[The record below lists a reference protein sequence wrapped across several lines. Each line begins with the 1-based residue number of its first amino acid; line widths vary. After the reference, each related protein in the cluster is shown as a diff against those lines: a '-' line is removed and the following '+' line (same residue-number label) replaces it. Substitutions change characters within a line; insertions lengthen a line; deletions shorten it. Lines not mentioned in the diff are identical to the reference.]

1 MFDSVPDSDWQADG
15 PPVRLGGWFL
25 TQSWLTCSFHSV
37 SALLITLQLNQEHA
51 SWVFVCHLLN
61 KSISKRQGQT
71 SSVYPRVFTSLGAWS
86 IFQFL
91 SLSRVVGS
99 PARDDNYC
107 HVPSC
112 YWNLSHTHTL
122 CWHHHRWRLCPQPV
136 SWSQPVTHM
145 FVCLRRIC
153 QVSHANRFFR
163 VRQILCRFSVTQV
176 CFMRR
181 SLLGKHTHPIFKKI
195 FIFTQTS
202 SRQRNPEIA
211 PQLISRQLQSSQKFR
226 ICK

>member
-1 MFDSVPDSDWQADG
+1 MLAECLCVTSSTSQYLKDKVRPPLFTHVSSPPSVPEVFS
-15 PPVRLGGWFL
+15 
-25 TQSWLTCSFHSV
+25 SF
-37 SALLITLQLNQEHA
+37 
-51 SWVFVCHLLN
+51 
-61 KSISKRQGQT
+61 
-71 SSVYPRVFTSLGAWS
+71 
-86 IFQFL
+86 

-122 CWHHHRWRLCPQPV
+122 CWHHHRWCLCPQPV

-153 QVSHANRFFR
+153 QVGHANRFFC

-181 SLLGKHTHPIFKKI
+181 SLLGKHTHPIFKKNI
-195 FIFTQTS
+195 YFYSDILQAEKSWNCSAAHQSAATVVT
-202 SRQRNPEIA
+202 EI
-211 PQLISRQLQSSQKFR
+211 QNM
-226 ICK
+226 